1 MIREW
6 LHRHPLTGFLMLLF
20 GISQGGIAIIMLASG
35 FDLSPLQPVEG
46 GLMFLMMLLGPSA
59 NGIVCIAMLDGRTGL
74 NAH

>member
-6 LHRHPLTGFLMLLF
+6 LHRHPLTGFFALVF
-20 GISQGGIAIIMLASG
+20 GISWGGIAIIMAARG
-35 FDLSPLQPVEG
+35 FALSPLQPVEG

-59 NGIVCIAMLDGRTGL
+59 SGLVCIAMLDSRAGL